1 VHQTWIYEF
10 DDLVNGSFTIKRQMS
25 GDFISWR
32 NTNPTSYLARWD
44 VGDKGSHR
52 VVVSTTGD
60 LKGFHFSDF
69 GNKLGTRWYWAIG
82 HFSPRDS
89 NPLP

>member
-1 VHQTWIYEF
+1 VHQAWIFEF
-10 DDLVNGSFTIKRQMS
+10 NDLVNGSFTIKRQMS

-32 NTNPTSYLARWD
+32 NANPTNYLANWD
-44 VGDKGSHR
+44 AKVHR
-52 VVVSTTGD
+52 VVVSATGD
-60 LKGFHFSDF
+60 LRGFHFSDF
-69 GNKLGTRWYWAIG
+69 DNILGTRWWWAIG